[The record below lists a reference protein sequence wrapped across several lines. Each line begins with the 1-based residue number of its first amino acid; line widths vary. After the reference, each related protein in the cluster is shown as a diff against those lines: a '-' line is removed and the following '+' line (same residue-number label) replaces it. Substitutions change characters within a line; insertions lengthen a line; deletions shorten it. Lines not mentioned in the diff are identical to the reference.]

1 MCAYHTM
8 HSNMNYRQSRRSA
21 CDRCRG
27 FKLRCERDHAS
38 NRSCERCLKAQAVC
52 TTSLSHPVSTLS
64 QSSSTD
70 HTLSSQY
77 VGGTLGY
84 DRLYLNALHKTTAS
98 RVKKHATS
106 SNTFRF
112 HANQEVDPWTTCEPW
127 ISSWANNTVPSP
139 YAYWP
144 LERTDTDHSPTT
156 GMESIAPSNG
166 NFNYQE
172 QTLSLEQL
180 QPYGYYD
187 IRNEHISVSASDTIS
202 SLQSSLS
209 RQIQPEIEKIELIDG
224 IDNSISSTNN
234 EGATPDDS
242 PLYSAKLSP
251 AVDLN
256 AVQRRLLRLSLA
268 ILDDIDSLETDE
280 GSVYTMETCI
290 NSTNDRL
297 DDLILRM
304 LTHSTELLT
313 ILNFDSAAT
322 NDHLSLSF
330 TKYLGQWSPCA
341 QLWSTDQFISTE
353 GLVIGR
359 APPLVNSGHTTPR
372 SPSPAAAGTVMSPER
387 VCIYLSML
395 TAYQKL
401 IRFHHIVYSE
411 LNKFII
417 NADFLGEME
426 ICFPRSLSFIQTALS
441 SNEGVQLQLQ
451 ALVHAFSN
459 LLDKLQSGL
468 QSQFNMCGGANRSNH
483 SSPSSLDHCGLAF
496 IHEFLTKQ
504 DGIDPNDGL
513 QEKLNT
519 LNNLVLGSSVTWDT

>member
-1 MCAYHTM
+1 M
-8 HSNMNYRQSRRSA
+8 HSNINYRQSRRSA

-64 QSSSTD
+64 QSNPTD

-77 VGGTLGY
+77 VGGPLGY

-127 ISSWANNTVPSP
+127 ITSWANNTVPSP

-144 LERTDTDHSPTT
+144 LKRADTDHSPTT
-156 GMESIAPSNG
+156 GMELNAFANG
-166 NFNYQE
+166 NLNYQE
-172 QTLSLEQL
+172 QL
-180 QPYGYYD
+180 QSYGYYD

-209 RQIQPEIEKIELIDG
+209 RQIQPEVEKIELSDEIC
-224 IDNSISSTNN
+224 NSISSTNN

-251 AVDLN
+251 AADLN
-256 AVQRRLLRLSLA
+256 ADAVQRRLLRLSLA

-313 ILNFDSAAT
+313 TLNFDSAAT
-322 NDHLSLSF
+322 NDQLSLSC
-330 TKYLGQWSPCA
+330 TKDLGQWSPRA
-341 QLWSTDQFISTE
+341 QLWSTNQFISTE
-353 GLVIGR
+353 GLAIGR
-359 APPLVNSGHTTPR
+359 APPLFNSGHTTPR
-372 SPSPAAAGTVMSPER
+372 SPSPATMGTVMSPER
-387 VCIYLSML
+387 VYVYLSML

-401 IRFHHIVYSE
+401 IRYHHIVYSE

-426 ICFPRSLSFIQTALS
+426 ICFPQSLSFIQAKMD

-451 ALVHAFSN
+451 ALVHAFSD
-459 LLDKLQSGL
+459 LLNKLQSGL
-468 QSQFNMCGGANRSNH
+468 QSQFQMCGGANRSIH

-496 IHEFLTKQ
+496 IHKFLTKQ
-504 DGIDPNDGL
+504 DGIDPNNEL

-519 LNNLVLGSSVTWDT
+519 LNNLVLGSSVTWDS